1 MQYVLCVATSRVCF
15 AAKLELFNACT
26 ELIDYICKYN
36 GLQINLNALH
46 AIVLSVQSI
55 STLNIL
61 EFGI

>member
-1 MQYVLCVATSRVCF
+1 MATSRVCF

-36 GLQINLNALH
+36 GLHINMNALH

-55 STLNIL
+55 SISSHFSSP
-61 EFGI
+61 EPKAHR